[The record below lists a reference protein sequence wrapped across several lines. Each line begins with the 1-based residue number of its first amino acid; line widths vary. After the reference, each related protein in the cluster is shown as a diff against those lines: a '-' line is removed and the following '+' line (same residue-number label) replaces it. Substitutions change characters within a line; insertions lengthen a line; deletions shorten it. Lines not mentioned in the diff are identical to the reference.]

1 MIEDEFDYEIRYMAP
16 PISEVVKIFKT
27 TANSEKQA
35 LKKLTIKLGFEPDE
49 IIRVDEY

>member
-1 MIEDEFDYEIRYMAP
+1 MEDEFDYEIRYIAP

-27 TANSEKQA
+27 TANNEA
-35 LKKLTIKLGFEPDE
+35 EARKKLKIKLGFEPDE